1 MSSQKI
7 SLKSNLA
14 VENSSKKVKKSKIK
28 DKTHKNT
35 YIYGF
40 IFIFFSFVLDMA
52 LLLRLGLG
60 TFPSNFGI
68 EISIIL
74 IIAGLIFIIPTKTA
88 KICLMTLFLGV
99 QIALNI
105 ANASLFKVC
114 NDLVTLDMVF
124 NLGLETVD
132 VFEFNQLDIPMILAC
147 IGIVALY
154 VCAIVFGGRYAPKF
168 EVKKDIKSVVMLIL
182 LLVSVEL
189 VAFSS
194 LNLFKMG
201 YFSNSKNE
209 ERVLEDNGY
218 WYSSMNNKFGSLKK
232 FGFWGFYINNA
243 KIFLGY
249 DKTLEKQELASL
261 QEYVQSGK
269 NYKIE
274 NSIYNGQD
282 VSGLLKGDN
291 LIMIMMESIE
301 WFAIDEFN
309 TPNLYNF
316 IQNEAIEVSNY
327 YSRNKTNI
335 SEQISI
341 LGNVPNKYSIE
352 TVHNNVLIDST
363 YSLPNLFRKN
373 EYESVNYFHDYS
385 GKIYDRNFLNKEMGF
400 EKVYAMEDYP
410 LGFTPKYFGDFLD
423 DGEYIKE
430 MMDLFVPKDKSF
442 FNFYT
447 TVTTHGPYEKSN
459 DRFTHY
465 YEEFDKNYADYVPY
479 AQSKGWATPEV
490 GTHEYKLL
498 KEYKSKAMAVENAF
512 VEINNFLENNY
523 DENGVLL
530 KDNTTIVMFAD
541 HNAYYSDMTTLV
553 KGIDKYEKNKDLY
566 NVPLVIY
573 NKKLGQGKVDNFCT
587 TFDLYPTICDLY
599 GIEYNKNLIHG
610 YSIFSE
616 DIEKTVFVS
625 TMSGMFDE
633 NYYTISLDDFLP
645 TNKETENRENLIAF
659 KEKLNNFFIKQDMIE
674 KYYRINYHKS
684 VA

>member
-1 MSSQKI
+1 MKNQSVQTADAVKT
-7 SLKSNLA
+7 KSM
-14 VENSSKKVKKSKIK
+14 KKTKIK

-40 IFIFFSFVLDMA
+40 IFIIFSLMLDMA
-52 LLLRLGLG
+52 NLLRLGLG
-60 TFPSNFGI
+60 AFPTNFGI
-68 EISIIL
+68 ELSIIL
-74 IIAGLIFIIPTKTA
+74 MLGGLIFIIPTKTA

-105 ANASLFKVC
+105 ANASLYKVC

-132 VFEFNQLDIPMILAC
+132 VFEFNQLDIPSI
-147 IGIVALY
+147 ITSVVIVALY
-154 VCAIVFGGRYAPKF
+154 VCAIVYGGKFAPKF
-168 EVKKDIKSVVMLIL
+168 EVKKDLKSIVMIVL
-182 LLVSVEL
+182 LLVCFEL
-189 VAFSS
+189 VGFGS

-201 YFSNSKNE
+201 HFSNNESE

-218 WYSSMNNKFGSLKK
+218 WYKSMNNKFASLKK

-243 KIFLGY
+243 KIFWGY
-249 DKTLEKQELASL
+249 DKTLEKEEQDVL
-261 QEYVQSGK
+261 QAYIESGE
-269 NYKIE
+269 NYLTQ
-274 NSIYNGQD
+274 NSTYNGQN
-282 VSGLLKGDN
+282 VSASLNGDN

-316 IQNEAIEVSNY
+316 IQNEAIEFSNY

-341 LGNVPNKYSIE
+341 LGNVSNEYSIE
-352 TVHNNVLIDST
+352 SVYNQVGLDTT
-363 YSLPNLFRKN
+363 YSLPNLFRDAG
-373 EYESVNYFHDYS
+373 YESVNYFHDYS
-385 GKIYDRNFLNKEMGF
+385 GKIYDRDKLNVEIGF
-400 EKVYAMEDYP
+400 ENVYAMEEYP
-410 LGFTPKYFGDFLD
+410 LGFEPRYFGDFLD
-423 DGEYIKE
+423 DGDYIRE
-430 MMDLFVPKDKSF
+430 MMNLFVPKDKSF
-442 FNFYT
+442 FSFFT
-447 TVTTHGPYEKSN
+447 TVTTHGPYANSN

-465 YEEFDKNYADYVPY
+465 YDAFDQNYQNYVPY

-490 GTHEYKLL
+490 DTYEYKLL

-512 VEINNFLENNY
+512 VEINNYLENNY
-523 DENGVLL
+523 DDNGTLL

-553 KGIDKYEKNKDLY
+553 KGINKYDRNKNLY

-573 NKKLGQGKVDNFCT
+573 NSKLGQGKVDTFCT

-599 GIEYNKNLIHG
+599 GLAYNKSLPQG
-610 YSIFSE
+610 ASIFSE
-616 DIEKTVFVS
+616 EIENTVFVS
-625 TMSGMFDE
+625 TMSGCFDE
-633 NYYTISLDDFLP
+633 NYYTISLDDYCP
-645 TNKETENRENLIAF
+645 VNKEVESEETLKHF

-674 KYYRINYHKS
+674 KYYRINYHKT